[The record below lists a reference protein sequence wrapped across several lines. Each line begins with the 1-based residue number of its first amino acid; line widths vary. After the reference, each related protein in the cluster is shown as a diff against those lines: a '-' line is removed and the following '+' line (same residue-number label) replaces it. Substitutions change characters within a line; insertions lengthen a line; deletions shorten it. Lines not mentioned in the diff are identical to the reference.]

1 MFSKI
6 SFHFHID
13 YKAITWSTRNNYC
26 KVLWLVGGKFPCA
39 ESMHFYSVQCT
50 VHTNTHE
57 KGEARQKSLNVR
69 KLHYFFPLF
78 TFCDVILC
86 NLLCYVT
93 FTFFNV
99 YVLETLHLGT
109 QNVWWCF
116 MKCDVYVLKIL
127 CMVQFTLCATTFSNI
142 TSCDVNVRL
151 HYVM

>member
-1 MFSKI
+1 MNPVNVSH
-6 SFHFHID
+6 SGAED
-13 YKAITWSTRNNYC
+13 
-26 KVLWLVGGKFPCA
+26 PCA
-39 ESMHFYSVQCT
+39 ESMHFYS

-99 YVLETLHLGT
+99 YVLENLRLVT
-109 QNVWWCF
+109 QNVW
-116 MKCDVYVLKIL
+116 
-127 CMVQFTLCATTFSNI
+127 
-142 TSCDVNVRL
+142 
-151 HYVM
+151 

>member
-1 MFSKI
+1 MNPVNVSH
-6 SFHFHID
+6 SGAED
-13 YKAITWSTRNNYC
+13 
-26 KVLWLVGGKFPCA
+26 PCA
-39 ESMHFYSVQCT
+39 ESMHFYS

-99 YVLETLHLGT
+99 YVLENLRLVTK
-109 QNVWWCF
+109 NVW
-116 MKCDVYVLKIL
+116 
-127 CMVQFTLCATTFSNI
+127 
-142 TSCDVNVRL
+142 
-151 HYVM
+151 